1 MNIFEAWFGGF
12 TSFFSIWIFCLMQ
25 VVPFLFAFFVGFG
38 LLEKGEN
45 PETVPWKR
53 ILTLAVVTL
62 AGFAVV
68 FISMGMIS
76 TGVSRF
82 LFRFLEMGNQVGGV
96 VIGLAGLY
104 LLGVLTFR
112 EMPPAALR
120 KLFLAVGFL
129 LGASLGLAYKPCVT
143 PTLSVIINLNT
154 HADTAGRGGILLA
167 FYTFGMA
174 TSIAGVGF
182 AIAVLAWRL
191 RAAAVK
197 NFLARLC
204 GVLLVVVSILMI
216 SDHMTNYKSL
226 LVGKLI
232 PTHNHTHS
240 EPHEGMSHEH

>member
-1 MNIFEAWFGGF
+1 
-12 TSFFSIWIFCLMQ
+12 MQ

-53 ILTLAVVTL
+53 ILTLAVVTIT
-62 AGFAVV
+62 GFAVV
-68 FISMGMIS
+68 FTGMGMIS
-76 TGVSRF
+76 TGVSRL

-120 KLFLAVGFL
+120 KLYLAVGFL
-129 LGASLGLAYKPCVT
+129 IGASLGLAYKPCVT

-154 HADTAGRGGILLA
+154 HAETAGRGGLLLA
-167 FYTFGMA
+167 FYTLGMA

-182 AIAVLAWRL
+182 AVSLLAWRL
-191 RAAAVK
+191 RSVAVK
-197 NFLARLC
+197 NLLTRLC
-204 GVLLVVVSILMI
+204 GVLLVVVSVLMI
-216 SDHMTNYKSL
+216 SNHMTSYKSL

-232 PTHNHTHS
+232 PTHNHAHS
-240 EPHEGMSHEH
+240 ESNGGMSHEH